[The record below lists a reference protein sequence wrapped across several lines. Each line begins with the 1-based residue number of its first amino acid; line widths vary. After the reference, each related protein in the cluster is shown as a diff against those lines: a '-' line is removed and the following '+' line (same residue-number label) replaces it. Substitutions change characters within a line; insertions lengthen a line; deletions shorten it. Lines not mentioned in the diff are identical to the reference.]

1 MRLNAIV
8 FCGES
13 QMLSKVFAL
22 TPRLFPILCV
32 AVLLTANAFGV
43 ENSKKF
49 AVETFDGVPMIT
61 VDGSPVRARIF
72 SAIPSDAAPLRAT
85 DSWQT
90 LEREFVA
97 PETVNGDGTIHF
109 RFGSAPGIVAV
120 DNFSIIEKGTNI
132 PVAGPCAFESKAEF
146 EAKWGSRH
154 ETFQGVA
161 IGSFNI
167 QQNAGHDESS
177 ALVVRINDYPKELN
191 PDFVLFHKEELTFKK
206 GKTYVV
212 KFDLR
217 ASAVRQLY
225 VSLYRPAS
233 PLYVKIASIEK
244 NVFESQIKLAA
255 DAGIDFVSFYLP
267 VPFWPEDDGIYDWTL
282 LDKICDSALKANP
295 NALLIP
301 RLPLDASK
309 SWLDK
314 YPEARAI
321 WKNAREDWDGQGW
334 DWASPSSPLYRKVA
348 SEALAAAIRHLEDKY
363 GDSIVG
369 YHPVGQNTSEWFTPN
384 TWSEGY
390 AGFSDADRVA
400 FRQWLADKYSDD
412 RALQQ
417 AWNDPNITL
426 ETAEVPSVEERD
438 ASREKP
444 FVESQKLLDF
454 NAYWQ
459 GAMTGV
465 ILELAKTIRK
475 ETNGR
480 KLSFAFYGY
489 SYEFSYVSKGPAAS
503 AHYALCD
510 LLESPDIDV
519 ICSPI
524 SYSDRQLGGGCSCM
538 LNAESVTK
546 AGKLYLYEDDSRTF
560 LAYAAGA
567 DVSSTTNLNDSISVL
582 LRNSAQ
588 CALRNF
594 GTWLVDLGA
603 TGWYDSPELW
613 QASAS
618 LEKLDRYFLEN
629 PTPYLPEIGVYLGE
643 ESMLKISNGKYPGNG
658 ISAVRAQFNRLGAPY
673 AQYDLADL
681 LEGRVDAPKL
691 TVILNSEVLDKETC
705 GKILRQAAKT
715 NARVLWGNSSGFTTD
730 DLRKEAAAAGV
741 WIYTD
746 LWCNVCANGP
756 FVLLHAP
763 ADGDYTFKAPNGRKT
778 IHDYF
783 TDELLSDEGTYTL
796 PMKLGDTKI
805 FRLEQ

>member
-1 MRLNAIV
+1 
-8 FCGES
+8 
-13 QMLSKVFAL
+13 MLSKILAS
-22 TPRLFPILCV
+22 ISYISLCV
-32 AVLLTANAFGV
+32 SLLLTANVFGV
-43 ENSKKF
+43 ENAKKF
-49 AVETFDGVPMIT
+49 AVETIDGVPMIT
-61 VDGSPVRARIF
+61 IDGSPVRSRVFFGLLGASPIT
-72 SAIPSDAAPLRAT
+72 AA

-90 LEREFVA
+90 FKHEFVA

-109 RFGSAPGIVAV
+109 RFGSAPGTVAIDNLSIV
-120 DNFSIIEKGTNI
+120 EKKTNI
-132 PVAGPCAFESKAEF
+132 PVAGPYTFDSKAEF
-146 EAKWGSRH
+146 ESKWDSWHR
-154 ETFQGVA
+154 TFQGFEIA
-161 IGSFNI
+161 SFDV
-167 QQNAGHDESS
+167 QQNVGPDKSN

-191 PDFVLFHKEELTFKK
+191 PDFHLFHKRELSFKK
-206 GKTYVV
+206 DVTYVV

-217 ASAVRQLY
+217 ASTARQIR
-225 VSLYRPAS
+225 VALYRPAS
-233 PLYVKIASIEK
+233 PSFIKITSIGK
-244 NVFESQIKLAA
+244 NVFESQVKLAA
-255 DAGIDFVSFYLP
+255 NARVDFVSFTSMAPL
-267 VPFWPEDDGIYDWTL
+267 WPDENGEYDWTT
-282 LDKICDSALKANP
+282 LDSMCDSALRANP

-301 RLPLDASK
+301 RIRLNATK

-314 YPEARAI
+314 HPEARAI
-321 WKNAREDWDGQGW
+321 WENAGADWDGQGW

-348 SEALAAAIRHLEDKY
+348 CETLAAAIRRLEEKY
-363 GDSIVG
+363 GDSIAG
-369 YHPVGQNTSEWFTPN
+369 YHPSGQNTSEWFTPN
-384 TWSEGY
+384 TWGEGY
-390 AGFSDADRVA
+390 AGFSNADRIA
-400 FRQWLADKYSDD
+400 FRQWLADKYSNDQ
-412 RALQQ
+412 ALQQ

-459 GAMTGV
+459 SAMTGV

-475 ETNGR
+475 ETNGH
-480 KLSFAFYGY
+480 KLSVFFYGY
-489 SYEFSYVSKGPAAS
+489 SYEFSSVSKGPAAS
-503 AHYALCD
+503 AHYALRD
-510 LLESPDIDV
+510 LLESPDIDI

-524 SYSDRQLGGGCSCM
+524 SYSDRKLGGGCSCM
-538 LNAESVTK
+538 LNAESVTQ

-560 LAYAAGA
+560 LARAAGV
-567 DVSSTTNLNDSISVL
+567 DLSSTTNVDDSMSVL

-594 GTWLVDLGA
+594 GTWLMDLGS

-629 PTPYLPEIGVYLGE
+629 PTPYLPEVGVFLGE
-643 ESMLKISNGKYPGNG
+643 ESMLKISSGKYSGQG
-658 ISAVRAQFNRLGAPY
+658 VSAMRIQLNRLGAPY
-673 AQYDLADL
+673 AQYELADL

-691 TVILNSEVLDKETC
+691 TIILNNDALDDETRE
-705 GKILRQAAKT
+705 KISHQAAKT
-715 NARVLWGNSSGFTTD
+715 NARVFWGSLSGFTTH

-763 ADGDYTFKAPNGRKT
+763 ADGDYTFKAPNGRKK
-778 IHDYF
+778 IYDYF
-783 TDELLSDEGTYTL
+783 TDKLLSDEGTYTF

-805 FRLEQ
+805 FRLE